1 MKLRYYQKA
10 ADEAAIDW
18 MKKSTDP
25 ALIEAFQGAGK
36 SLIIASIAKKVREMS
51 GKYVL
56 CLVPSATLL
65 KQNAEKF
72 KALGEHVSMFSAS
85 LKSKSLR
92 YPCVLATPM
101 SVKNSLDKFKIQFAA
116 VILDEADRSLTTTI
130 LYIIDKLREK
140 NPNLRVLGLTGTPFT
155 MNGGYIYRLTVDG
168 KAWPDT
174 KAKDPYFAKQIYKIG
189 RRELTEEGF
198 IVPIEFGEISAERY
212 DTESLELNSMNKFD
226 SKEVDRVFVG
236 QGRKT
241 ASIVADAVNRALPD
255 GRVIFFAAT
264 IQHAK
269 EVFASLPAWNSAIV
283 TGDNEKEVKEEIKK
297 YKAGE
302 KRYIVCVNMLTVG
315 FDDPGTHTI
324 VVMRKTESSAL
335 YLQIIGRTVR
345 PIYADGYDLET
356 KEGRLASIAAG
367 PKKYGLILDYT
378 DNPDFHFVDHD
389 IDSPKITAKKASGGG
404 ECLSVICPD
413 CGTENEFSARP
424 NPDGFKMD
432 NHGYF
437 LDLMGER
444 IVTPY
449 GPMPSHMGRRCFGM
463 QLVMGKLDRCK
474 YRWSPKKCPHCE
486 ADNDIAAR
494 YCSQCKGEIVD
505 PNEKLIADYKAMK
518 RDPYQVQT
526 DSVFMWSQKKT
537 KSKRDEDM
545 LVIDWVTEYR
555 KFPAFYLVRRK
566 EYDALMQAT
575 QGGDLMPRT
584 ITYRKDKNS
593 GFFKILAYNQQP
605 DTAPNETKINP

>member
-18 MKKSTDP
+18 MKKSTEP
-25 ALIEAFQGAGK
+25 GLIEAFQGAGK
-36 SLIIASIAKKVREMS
+36 SLIIASVAKKIREMS

-116 VILDEADRSLTTTI
+116 VILDEADRSLTPTI

-174 KAKDPYFAKQIYKIG
+174 KAKDPYFAKQVYKIG
-189 RRELTEEGF
+189 RIELTEEGF

-212 DTESLELNSMNKFD
+212 DTESLALNSMNKFD

-241 ASIVADAVNRALPD
+241 ASIVADAVNRALPG

-269 EVFASLPAWNSAIV
+269 EILASLPAWNSAIV
-283 TGDNEKEVKEEIKK
+283 TGDNEKEVKDEIKK

-356 KEGRLASIAAG
+356 REGRLASIAAS

-378 DNPDFHFVDHD
+378 DNPDFHFIDHD
-389 IDSPKITAKKASGGG
+389 IDNPKISAKKASAGG
-404 ECLSVICPD
+404 EGLSVTCPD
-413 CGTENEFSARP
+413 CGTENEFTARP
-424 NPDGFKMD
+424 NPDRFKID
-432 NHGYF
+432 KYGYF

-444 IVTPY
+444 IETPY

-463 QLVMGKLDRCK
+463 QLVLGKLDRCK

-486 ADNDIAAR
+486 ADNDIATR
-494 YCSQCKGEIVD
+494 YCSECKGEIVD
-505 PNEKLIADYKAMK
+505 PNNSLIDIYKPAVK
-518 RDPYQVQT
+518 DPYQQQT
-526 DSVFMWSQKKT
+526 ERVIAWHTKKT
-537 KSKRDEDM
+537 KSKNNEDM
-545 LVIDWVTEYR
+545 LVVNYITEN
-555 KFPAFYLVRRK
+555 KKLVIFYLVRRP
-566 EYDALMQAT
+566 EYTELVKAT
-575 QGGDLMPRT
+575 NGGEKKPETL
-584 ITYRKDKNS
+584 TYIKDVKT
-593 GFFKILAYNQQP
+593 GYYRAIAYNHKE
-605 DTAPNETKINP
+605 DRLNVTN

>member
-1 MKLRYYQKA
+1 MKLRPYQQAA
-10 ADEAAIDW
+10 ADAAIDW
-18 MKKSTDP
+18 MKKSTEP

-72 KALGEHVSMFSAS
+72 KALGENVSMFSAS

-101 SVKNSLDKFKIQFAA
+101 SVKNSLDKFKIEFAA
-116 VILDEADRSLTTTI
+116 VILDEADRSLTPTI

-174 KAKDPYFAKQIYKIG
+174 KAKDTYFSKQVYKIG

-212 DTESLELNSMNKFD
+212 DTESLALNSMNKFD

-241 ASIVADAVNRALPD
+241 ASIVADAVNRALPG

-269 EVFASLPAWNSAIV
+269 EILASLPAWNSAIV
-283 TGDNEKEVKEEIKK
+283 TGDNEKEVKDEIKK

-356 KEGRLASIAAG
+356 REGRLASIAAS

-389 IDSPKITAKKASGGG
+389 IDNPKISAKKASACG
-404 ECLSVICPD
+404 EGLSVICPSCD
-413 CGTENEFSARP
+413 TENEFTARP

-432 NHGYF
+432 KHGYF

-444 IVTPY
+444 IETPY
-449 GPMPSHMGRRCFGM
+449 GQMPSHMGRRCFGM
-463 QLVMGKLDRCK
+463 QLVLGKLERCL

-494 YCSQCKGEIVD
+494 YCSECKGEIVN
-505 PNEKLIADYKAMK
+505 PNDKLIADFKAAK
-518 RDPYQVQT
+518 KDPYQTQC

-545 LVIDWVTEYR
+545 LIVDWVTEYR
-555 KFPAFYLVRRK
+555 KFTTFFLVRRK

-575 QGGDLMPRT
+575 QGGDVMPRT
-584 ITYRKDKNS
+584 IMYRKDKNS
-593 GFFKILAYNQQP
+593 GFFKVLSYNQP
-605 DTAPNETKINP
+605 EDKLDVTN

>member
-10 ADEAAIDW
+10 ADEASIDW
-18 MKKSTDP
+18 MKKSTEP
-25 ALIEAFQGAGK
+25 GLIEAFQGAGK
-36 SLIIASIAKKVREMS
+36 SLIIASVAKKIREIS

-116 VILDEADRSLTTTI
+116 VILDEADRSLTPTI

-174 KAKDPYFAKQIYKIG
+174 KAKDPYFAKQVYKIG

-212 DTESLELNSMNKFD
+212 DTESLALNSMNKFD

-241 ASIVADAVNRALPD
+241 ASIVADAVNRALPG
-255 GRVIFFAAT
+255 GRVIFFSAT

-283 TGDNEKEVKEEIKK
+283 TGDNEKEVKDEIKK

-356 KEGRLASIAAG
+356 RDGRLASIAAS

-389 IDSPKITAKKASGGG
+389 IDSPKISAKKASGGG
-404 ECLSVICPD
+404 EGLSVMCPD
-413 CGTENEFSARP
+413 CGTENEFTARP

-432 NHGYF
+432 ENGYF

-444 IVTPY
+444 IDTPY

-463 QLVMGKLDRCK
+463 QLVLGKLDRCK
-474 YRWSPKKCPHCE
+474 YRWSHKTCE
-486 ADNDIAAR
+486 ECGDKADIAAR
-494 YCSQCKGEIVD
+494 HCANGHELVD
-505 PNEKLIADYKAMK
+505 PNDSLIDTYKPAV
-518 RDPYQVQT
+518 RDPYQQQT
-526 DSVFMWSQKKT
+526 ERVIAWHTKKV
-537 KSKRDEDM
+537 KSKKDEDM
-545 LVIDWVTEYR
+545 LVVNYITEN
-555 KFPAFYLVRRK
+555 KKLVIFYLVRRP
-566 EYDALMQAT
+566 EYAELVKAT
-575 QGGDLMPRT
+575 NGGETKPETL
-584 ITYRKDKNS
+584 TYIKDVKT
-593 GFFKILAYNQQP
+593 GYYRVLAYNQP
-605 DTAPNETKINP
+605 EDRLNVTN

>member
-10 ADEAAIDW
+10 ADEASIDW
-18 MKKSTDP
+18 MKKSTEP

-101 SVKNSLDKFKIQFAA
+101 SVKNSLDKFKIQFSA
-116 VILDEADRSLTTTI
+116 VILDEADRSLTPTI

-174 KAKDPYFAKQIYKIG
+174 KAKDPYFAKQVYKIG

-212 DTESLELNSMNKFD
+212 DTESLALNSMNKFD

-241 ASIVADAVNRALPD
+241 ASIVADAVNRALPG

-269 EVFASLPAWNSAIV
+269 EILASLPACNSTIV

-356 KEGRLASIAAG
+356 REGRLASIAAS

-389 IDSPKITAKKASGGG
+389 IDSPKISAKKASGGG
-404 ECLSVICPD
+404 EGLSVICPD
-413 CGTENEFSARP
+413 CGTENEFTARP

-432 NHGYF
+432 ENGYF

-444 IVTPY
+444 IETPY

-463 QLVMGKLDRCK
+463 QLVMGKLERCL
-474 YRWSPKKCPHCE
+474 YRWSPKKCPHCF

-494 YCSQCKGEIVD
+494 YCSECKGEIVD
-505 PNEKLIADYKAMK
+505 PNNSLIDIYKPAVK
-518 RDPYQVQT
+518 DPYQQQT
-526 DSVFMWSQKKT
+526 ERVIAWHTKKA
-537 KSKRDEDM
+537 KSKKDEDM
-545 LVIDWVTEYR
+545 LVVNYITEH
-555 KFPAFYLVRRK
+555 KKLVIFYLVRRP
-566 EYDALMQAT
+566 EYAALVKAT
-575 QGGDLMPRT
+575 NGGEKKPETL
-584 ITYRKDKNS
+584 TYIKDVKT
-593 GFFKILAYNQQP
+593 GYYRALAYNQP
-605 DTAPNETKINP
+605 EDRLNVTN

>member
-1 MKLRYYQKA
+1 MKLRPYQQA

-18 MKKSTDP
+18 MKKSTEP

-36 SLIIASIAKKVREMS
+36 SLIIASVAKKIREIS

-116 VILDEADRSLTTTI
+116 VILDEADRSLTPTI
-130 LYIIDKLREK
+130 IYIIDKLREK

-155 MNGGYIYRLTVDG
+155 MNGGYIYRLTADG

-174 KAKDPYFAKQIYKIG
+174 KAKDPYFAKQVYKIG

-212 DTESLELNSMNKFD
+212 DTESLALNSMNKFD

-241 ASIVADAVNRALPD
+241 ASIVADAVNRALPG

-283 TGDNEKEVKEEIKK
+283 TGDNEKEVKDEIRK

-356 KEGRLASIAAG
+356 RDGRLASIAAST
-367 PKKYGLILDYT
+367 KKYGLILDYT

-389 IDSPKITAKKASGGG
+389 IDNPKISAKKASGGG
-404 ECLSVICPD
+404 EGLIVTCPD
-413 CGTENEFSARP
+413 CGTENEFTARP
-424 NPDGFKMD
+424 NPDGFKID
-432 NHGYF
+432 RFGYF
-437 LDLMGER
+437 NDLMGER
-444 IVTPY
+444 IMTDF
-449 GPMPSHMGRRCFGM
+449 GAMPAHYGRRCFGHE
-463 QLVMGKLDRCK
+463 LIRGVFERCS
-474 YRWSPKKCPHCE
+474 YYWSHKTCE
-486 ADNDIAAR
+486 ECGERADISSR
-494 YCSQCKGEIVD
+494 YCPSGHELIN
-505 PNEKLIADYKAMK
+505 PNDKLIVEFKPAL
-518 RDPYQVQT
+518 RDPHETQVENVI
-526 DSVFMWSQKKT
+526 SWNSKKM
-537 KSKRDEDM
+537 KSKAGEDM
-545 LVIDWVTEYR
+545 LMVTYITESR
-555 KFPAFYLVRRK
+555 KFPVFYLNRRR
-566 EYDALMQAT
+566 EFY
-575 QGGDLMPRT
+575 DLMKATNGGEIQPLK
-584 ITYRKDKNS
+584 ICYRKDRLS
-593 GFFKILAYNQQP
+593 GFYRILSYNHP
-605 DTAPNETKINP
+605 DVV

>member
-18 MKKSTDP
+18 MKKSTEP

-36 SLIIASIAKKVREMS
+36 SLIIASVAKKVREMS

-116 VILDEADRSLTTTI
+116 VILDEADRSLTPTI

-140 NPNLRVLGLTGTPFT
+140 NQNLRVLGLTGTPFT

-174 KAKDPYFAKQIYKIG
+174 KAKDPYFAKQVYKIG

-212 DTESLELNSMNKFD
+212 DTESLALNSMNKFD

-241 ASIVADAVNRALPD
+241 ASIVADAVNRALPG

-269 EVFASLPAWNSAIV
+269 EILASLPAWNSAIV
-283 TGDNEKEVKEEIKK
+283 TGDNEKEVKDEIKK

-356 KEGRLASIAAG
+356 REGRLASIAAS

-378 DNPDFHFVDHD
+378 DNPDFHFIDHD
-389 IDSPKITAKKASGGG
+389 IDNPKISAKKASAGG
-404 ECLSVICPD
+404 EGLSVTCPD
-413 CGTENEFSARP
+413 CGTENEFTARP

-432 NHGYF
+432 ENGYF

-444 IVTPY
+444 IDTPY

-463 QLVMGKLDRCK
+463 QLVLGKLDRCK

-494 YCSQCKGEIVD
+494 YCSECKGEIVD
-505 PNEKLIADYKAMK
+505 PNNSLIDTYKPAVK
-518 RDPYQVQT
+518 DPYQQQT
-526 DSVFMWSQKKT
+526 ERVIAWHTKKT
-537 KSKRDEDM
+537 KSKNNEDM
-545 LVIDWVTEYR
+545 LVVNYITEN
-555 KFPAFYLVRRK
+555 KKLVIFYLVRRQ
-566 EYDALMQAT
+566 EYAELVKAT
-575 QGGDLMPRT
+575 NGGEKKPETL
-584 ITYRKDKNS
+584 TYIRDVKT
-593 GFFKILAYNQQP
+593 GYYRALAYNHKE
-605 DTAPNETKINP
+605 DRLNVTN

>member
-10 ADEAAIDW
+10 ADEASIDW
-18 MKKSTDP
+18 MKKSTEP

-101 SVKNSLDKFKIQFAA
+101 SVKNSLDKFKIQFSA
-116 VILDEADRSLTTTI
+116 VILDEADRSLTPTI

-174 KAKDPYFAKQIYKIG
+174 KAKDPYFAKQVYKIG

-212 DTESLELNSMNKFD
+212 DTESLALNSMNKFD

-241 ASIVADAVNRALPD
+241 ASIVADAVNRALPG

-283 TGDNEKEVKEEIKK
+283 TGDNEKEVKDEIKK

-356 KEGRLASIAAG
+356 KEGRLASIAAS

-389 IDSPKITAKKASGGG
+389 IDSPKISAKKASGGG
-404 ECLSVICPD
+404 EGLNVICPD
-413 CGTENEFSARP
+413 CGTENEFTARP
-424 NPDGFKMD
+424 NPDGFMKD
-432 NHGYF
+432 KYGFF

-444 IVTPY
+444 IDTPY

-463 QLVMGKLDRCK
+463 QLVLGKLERCL
-474 YRWSPKKCPHCE
+474 YRWSPKKCPHCF

-494 YCSQCKGEIVD
+494 YCIECKGEIVD
-505 PNEKLIADYKAMK
+505 PNNSLIDTYKPSV
-518 RDPYQVQT
+518 RDPYQQQT
-526 DSVFMWSQKKT
+526 ERVIAWHTKKA
-537 KSKRDEDM
+537 KSKKDEDM
-545 LVIDWVTEYR
+545 LVVNYITEN
-555 KFPAFYLVRRK
+555 KKLVIFYLVRRP
-566 EYDALMQAT
+566 EYAELVKAT
-575 QGGDLMPRT
+575 NGGETMPRYL
-584 ITYRKDKNS
+584 TYIKDVKT
-593 GFFKILAYNQQP
+593 GYYRALGYNQL
-605 DTAPNETKINP
+605 

>member
-10 ADEAAIDW
+10 ADEASIDW
-18 MKKSTDP
+18 MKKSTEP
-25 ALIEAFQGAGK
+25 GLIEAFQGAGK

-101 SVKNSLDKFKIQFAA
+101 SVKNSLDKFKVQFAA
-116 VILDEADRSLTTTI
+116 VILDEADRSLTPTI

-174 KAKDPYFAKQIYKIG
+174 KAKDPYFAKQVYKIG

-212 DTESLELNSMNKFD
+212 DTESLALNSMNKFD

-241 ASIVADAVNRALPD
+241 ASIVADAVNRALPG
-255 GRVIFFAAT
+255 GRVIFFSAT

-283 TGDNEKEVKEEIKK
+283 TGDNEKEVKDEIKK

-356 KEGRLASIAAG
+356 RDGRLASIAAS

-389 IDSPKITAKKASGGG
+389 IDSPKISAKKASGGG
-404 ECLSVICPD
+404 EGLNVICPD
-413 CGTENEFSARP
+413 CGTENEFTARP

-432 NHGYF
+432 SSGYF

-444 IVTPY
+444 IDTPY

-463 QLVMGKLDRCK
+463 QLVLGKLDRCK
-474 YRWSPKKCPHCE
+474 FRWSPKKCPHCE

-494 YCSQCKGEIVD
+494 YCSECKGEIVD
-505 PNEKLIADYKAMK
+505 PNNSLIDIYKPAVK
-518 RDPYQVQT
+518 DPYQQQT
-526 DSVFMWSQKKT
+526 DRVIAWHTKKA
-537 KSKRDEDM
+537 KSKKDEDM
-545 LVIDWVTEYR
+545 LVVNYITEN
-555 KFPAFYLVRRK
+555 KKLVIFYLVRRP
-566 EYDALMQAT
+566 EYAELVKAT
-575 QGGDLMPRT
+575 NGGEIKPETL
-584 ITYRKDKNS
+584 TYIKDVKT
-593 GFFKILAYNQQP
+593 GYYRALAYNQP
-605 DTAPNETKINP
+605 EDKLNVTD

>member
-10 ADEAAIDW
+10 ADEASIDW
-18 MKKSTDP
+18 MKKSTEP

-36 SLIIASIAKKVREMS
+36 SLIIASVAKKVREMS

-116 VILDEADRSLTTTI
+116 VILDEADRSLTPTI

-174 KAKDPYFAKQIYKIG
+174 KAKDPYFAKQVYKIG
-189 RRELTEEGF
+189 RIELTEEGF

-212 DTESLELNSMNKFD
+212 DTESLALNSMNKFD

-241 ASIVADAVNRALPD
+241 ASIVADAVNRALPG

-283 TGDNEKEVKEEIKK
+283 TGDNEKEVKDEIKK

-356 KEGRLASIAAG
+356 KDGRLASIAAS

-389 IDSPKITAKKASGGG
+389 IDSPKISAKKASGGG
-404 ECLSVICPD
+404 E
-413 CGTENEFSARP
+413 G
-424 NPDGFKMD
+424 
-432 NHGYF
+432 
-437 LDLMGER
+437 
-444 IVTPY
+444 
-449 GPMPSHMGRRCFGM
+449 
-463 QLVMGKLDRCK
+463 
-474 YRWSPKKCPHCE
+474 
-486 ADNDIAAR
+486 
-494 YCSQCKGEIVD
+494 
-505 PNEKLIADYKAMK
+505 
-518 RDPYQVQT
+518 
-526 DSVFMWSQKKT
+526 
-537 KSKRDEDM
+537 
-545 LVIDWVTEYR
+545 
-555 KFPAFYLVRRK
+555 
-566 EYDALMQAT
+566 
-575 QGGDLMPRT
+575 
-584 ITYRKDKNS
+584 
-593 GFFKILAYNQQP
+593 
-605 DTAPNETKINP
+605 

>member
-18 MKKSTDP
+18 MKKSTEP

-36 SLIIASIAKKVREMS
+36 SLIIASVAKKVREMS
-51 GKYVL
+51 DKYVL

-116 VILDEADRSLTTTI
+116 VILDEADRSLTPTI

-174 KAKDPYFAKQIYKIG
+174 KAKDPYFAKQVYKIG

-212 DTESLELNSMNKFD
+212 DTESLALNSMNKFD

-241 ASIVADAVNRALPD
+241 ASIVADAVNRALPG

-283 TGDNEKEVKEEIKK
+283 TGDNEKEVKDEIRK

-356 KEGRLASIAAG
+356 REGRLASIAAS

-389 IDSPKITAKKASGGG
+389 IDNPKISAKKASGGG
-404 ECLSVICPD
+404 EGLSVTCPD
-413 CGTENEFSARP
+413 CGTENEFTARP

-432 NHGYF
+432 EHGYF

-444 IVTPY
+444 IDTPY

-463 QLVMGKLDRCK
+463 QLVLGKLERCL
-474 YRWSPKKCPHCE
+474 YRWSPKKCPHCF

-494 YCSQCKGEIVD
+494 YCSECDGEIVD
-505 PNEKLIADYKAMK
+505 PNNSLIDTYKPAVK
-518 RDPYQVQT
+518 DPYQQQT
-526 DSVFMWSQKKT
+526 DRVIAWHTKKA
-537 KSKRDEDM
+537 KSKKDEDM
-545 LVIDWVTEYR
+545 LVVNYITEN
-555 KFPAFYLVRRK
+555 KKLVIFYLVRRP
-566 EYDALMQAT
+566 EYAELVKAT
-575 QGGDLMPRT
+575 NGGETMPSYL
-584 ITYRKDKNS
+584 TYIKDVKT
-593 GFFKILAYNQQP
+593 GYYRALAYNQL
-605 DTAPNETKINP
+605 

>member
-10 ADEAAIDW
+10 ADEASIDW
-18 MKKSTDP
+18 MKKSTEP
-25 ALIEAFQGAGK
+25 GLIEAFQGAGK
-36 SLIIASIAKKVREMS
+36 SLIIASVAKKVREIS

-116 VILDEADRSLTTTI
+116 VILDEADRSLTPTI

-155 MNGGYIYRLTVDG
+155 MSGGYIYRLTVDG

-174 KAKDPYFAKQIYKIG
+174 KAKDPYFAKQVYKIG

-212 DTESLELNSMNKFD
+212 DTESLALNSMNKFD

-241 ASIVADAVNRALPD
+241 ASIVADAVNRALPG

-269 EVFASLPAWNSAIV
+269 EILASLPARNSTIV
-283 TGDNEKEVKEEIKK
+283 TGDNEKEVKDEIKK

-356 KEGRLASIAAG
+356 REGRLASIAAS

-389 IDSPKITAKKASGGG
+389 IDSPKISAKKASGGG
-404 ECLSVICPD
+404 EGLSVMCPSCD
-413 CGTENEFSARP
+413 TENEFTARP

-432 NHGYF
+432 SSGYF

-444 IVTPY
+444 IETPY

-463 QLVMGKLDRCK
+463 QLVLGKLDRCK
-474 YRWSPKKCPHCE
+474 YRWSPKKCPHCF

-494 YCSQCKGEIVD
+494 YCIECKGEIVD
-505 PNEKLIADYKAMK
+505 PNNSLIDIYKPAV
-518 RDPYQVQT
+518 RDPYQQQT
-526 DSVFMWSQKKT
+526 ERVIAWHTKKA
-537 KSKRDEDM
+537 KSKAGDDM
-545 LVIDWVTEYR
+545 LVVNYITEN
-555 KFPAFYLVRRK
+555 KKLVIFYLVRRP
-566 EYDALMQAT
+566 EYAELVKAT
-575 QGGDLMPRT
+575 NGGETKPETL
-584 ITYRKDKNS
+584 TYIKDVKT
-593 GFFKILAYNQQP
+593 GYYRVLAYNQP
-605 DTAPNETKINP
+605 EDKFNVTN

>member
-18 MKKSTDP
+18 MKKSTEP
-25 ALIEAFQGAGK
+25 GLIEAFQGAGK
-36 SLIIASIAKKVREMS
+36 SLIIASVAKKVREMS

-101 SVKNSLDKFKIQFAA
+101 SVKNSLDKFKIQFAS
-116 VILDEADRSLTTTI
+116 VILDEADRSLTPTI

-189 RRELTEEGF
+189 RRELTDEGF

-212 DTESLELNSMNKFD
+212 DTESLALNSMNKFD

-241 ASIVADAVNRALPD
+241 ASIVADAVNRALPG
-255 GRVIFFAAT
+255 GRVIFFSAT

-269 EVFASLPAWNSAIV
+269 EILASLPAWNSTIV

-356 KEGRLASIAAG
+356 KEGRLASIAAS

-389 IDSPKITAKKASGGG
+389 IDSPKISAKKASGGG
-404 ECLSVICPD
+404 EGLVVICPD
-413 CGTENEFSARP
+413 CGTENEFTARP
-424 NPDGFKMD
+424 NLDGFMMD
-432 NHGYF
+432 KYGYF

-444 IVTPY
+444 IDTPY

-463 QLVMGKLDRCK
+463 QLVMGKLERCL
-474 YRWSPKKCPHCE
+474 YRWSQKKCPHCF

-494 YCSQCKGEIVD
+494 YCSECKGEIVD
-505 PNEKLIADYKAMK
+505 PNNSLIDIYKPAVK
-518 RDPYQVQT
+518 DPYQQQT
-526 DSVFMWSQKKT
+526 ERVIAWHTKKA
-537 KSKRDEDM
+537 KSKAGDDM
-545 LVIDWVTEYR
+545 LVVNYITEN
-555 KFPAFYLVRRK
+555 KKLVIFYLVRRP
-566 EYDALMQAT
+566 EYAELVKAT
-575 QGGDLMPRT
+575 NGGEIKPETL
-584 ITYRKDKNS
+584 TYIKDVKT
-593 GFFKILAYNQQP
+593 GYYRALAYNQP
-605 DTAPNETKINP
+605 EDRLNVTN

>member
-10 ADEAAIDW
+10 ADEASIDW
-18 MKKSTDP
+18 MKKSTEP
-25 ALIEAFQGAGK
+25 GLIEGFQGSGK

-116 VILDEADRSLTTTI
+116 VILDEADRSLTPTI

-174 KAKDPYFAKQIYKIG
+174 KAKDPYFSKQVYKIG

-212 DTESLELNSMNKFD
+212 DTESLALNSMNKFD

-241 ASIVADAVNRALPD
+241 ASIVADAVNRALPG

-283 TGDNEKEVKEEIKK
+283 TGDNEKEVKDEIKK

-356 KEGRLASIAAG
+356 KEGRLASIAAS

-389 IDSPKITAKKASGGG
+389 IDSPKISAKKASGGG
-404 ECLSVICPD
+404 EGLSVMCPD
-413 CGTENEFSARP
+413 CGTENEFTARP

-432 NHGYF
+432 SSGYF

-444 IVTPY
+444 IDTPY

-463 QLVMGKLDRCK
+463 QLVLGKLDRCK
-474 YRWSPKKCPHCE
+474 FRWSPKKCPHCE
-486 ADNDIAAR
+486 YDNDIAAR
-494 YCSQCKGEIVD
+494 YCSECKGEIVD
-505 PNEKLIADYKAMK
+505 PNNSLIDIYKPAVK
-518 RDPYQVQT
+518 DPYQQQT
-526 DSVFMWSQKKT
+526 DRVIAWHTKKT
-537 KSKRDEDM
+537 KSKAGDDM
-545 LVIDWVTEYR
+545 LIVNYITENKKLVI
-555 KFPAFYLVRRK
+555 FYLVRRP
-566 EYDALMQAT
+566 EYAELVKAT
-575 QGGDLMPRT
+575 NGVETMPAT
-584 ITYRKDKNS
+584 LTYIKDVKT
-593 GFFKILAYNQQP
+593 GYYRALAYNQP
-605 DTAPNETKINP
+605 EDRLNVTN

>member
-1 MKLRYYQKA
+1 MKLRYYQKD

-18 MKKSTDP
+18 MKKSTEP

-101 SVKNSLDKFKIQFAA
+101 SVKNSLDKFKVQFAA
-116 VILDEADRSLTTTI
+116 VILDEADRSLTPTI

-155 MNGGYIYRLTVDG
+155 MSGGYIYRLTVDG

-174 KAKDPYFAKQIYKIG
+174 KAKDPYFAKQVYKIG

-212 DTESLELNSMNKFD
+212 DTESLALNSMNKFD

-241 ASIVADAVNRALPD
+241 ASIVADAVNRALPG
-255 GRVIFFAAT
+255 GRVIFFSAT

-297 YKAGE
+297 YKTGE

-356 KEGRLASIAAG
+356 KEGRLASIAAS

-389 IDSPKITAKKASGGG
+389 IDSPKISAKKASGGG
-404 ECLSVICPD
+404 EGLSVMCPD
-413 CGTENEFSARP
+413 CGTENEFTARP

-432 NHGYF
+432 SSGYF

-444 IVTPY
+444 IDTPY

-463 QLVMGKLDRCK
+463 QLVMGKLERCL
-474 YRWSPKKCPHCE
+474 YRWSPKKCPHCF

-494 YCSQCKGEIVD
+494 YCSECKGEIVD
-505 PNEKLIADYKAMK
+505 PNNSLIDIYKPAVK
-518 RDPYQVQT
+518 DPYQQQT
-526 DSVFMWSQKKT
+526 DRVIAWHTKKA
-537 KSKRDEDM
+537 KSKKDEDM
-545 LVIDWVTEYR
+545 LVVNYITEN
-555 KFPAFYLVRRK
+555 KKLVIFYLVRRP
-566 EYDALMQAT
+566 EYAELVKAT
-575 QGGDLMPRT
+575 NGGETKPETL
-584 ITYRKDKNS
+584 TYIKDVKT
-593 GFFKILAYNQQP
+593 GYYRALAYNQP
-605 DTAPNETKINP
+605 STLESA